1 MADEESQ
8 QRLSALSGRLESGG
22 LDDLIS
28 VGEPNV
34 YDR

>member
-8 QRLSALSGRLESGG
+8 QRLSALAGRFDFGG

-28 VGEPNV
+28 VGESNV